1 MDCFAFSYELT
12 ERQRQYIEK
21 RLAEE
26 IPIDI
31 RPLDPEG
38 HMRLAAEERE
48 PRQMYWIKA
57 KGYIGLYAIFN
68 CVTLLSPA
76 ILLIW
81 ITSAKARTS
90 LSHSLF

>member
-1 MDCFAFSYELT
+1 M
-12 ERQRQYIEK
+12 RQRQYIEK

-38 HMRLAAEERE
+38 HMRLAAEQRE

-57 KGYIGLYAIFN
+57 KGYIGLYAI
-68 CVTLLSPA
+68 
-76 ILLIW
+76 LIVPVYEW
-81 ITSAKARTS
+81 IEQYIAK
-90 LSHSLF
+90 